1 MFSPVFSGKLNTNE
15 IYGKQSFSNCELD
28 VRCRRFGGHDECGN
42 INEPIGESYF
52 Y

>member
-28 VRCRRFGGHDECGN
+28 VLDVGGLVDTTN
-42 INEPIGESYF
+42 VAT
-52 Y
+52 